1 MGWPR
6 LDLRRFDRSDFTR
19 LIAWAESPE
28 FLFQWAGPIFTYPL
42 DLPQLE
48 RYLLL
53 AAGDPPNRRIFT
65 ALIEQPPGPPQAAG
79 HIELSSIDLR
89 HRSATLS
96 RVLIGPAWRGQ
107 GLGQSMV
114 SQVAAF
120 AFDELDLHRLDLYVF
135 DFNHA
140 AIACYQRVGFVREG
154 LLRDAR
160 RVGDA
165 YWSVIV
171 MSLLAPEWQSRR
183 APPP

>member
-1 MGWPR
+1 M
-6 LDLRRFDRSDFTR
+6 
-19 LIAWAESPE
+19 AWAETPE
-28 FLFQWAGPIFTYPL
+28 FLFQWAGPLFNYPL
-42 DLPQLE
+42 DRPQLE

-53 AAGDPPNRRIFT
+53 AAGDPPTRRIYT
-65 ALIEQPPGPPQAAG
+65 ALREQPPEPAHAVG
-79 HIELSSIDLR
+79 HIELSTIDPR

-107 GLGQSMV
+107 GLGQQLV
-114 SQVAAF
+114 SQALAIG
-120 AFDELDLHRLDLYVF
+120 FDTLDLHRIDLYVF

-140 AIACYQRVGFVREG
+140 AIACYERVGFVREG

-171 MSLLAPEWQSRR
+171 MSLLAPDWR
-183 APPP
+183 ARYPALT